1 MTKSRT
7 RRETERALVELLR
20 DGKTRAAAAEAL
32 GVQRNSIATII
43 HEMRRA
49 GRWPLDLVEVSAAT
63 PFELDDDE
71 SRPCIEANVRH
82 LRDLER
88 EHAYGAG
95 ELNIEPCDIG
105 QAVMNTR
112 RLMRQAGAS
121 ASYLSS
127 PAGLCAESHQ

>member
-7 RRETERALVELLR
+7 RQQTERALVELLR
-20 DGKTRAAAAEAL
+20 EGKTRANAAETL
-32 GVQRNSIATII
+32 GLQRGSIATII

-49 GRWPLDLVEVSAAT
+49 WRWPLDLVEASAAT
-63 PFELDDDE
+63 PFELDDDQ
-71 SRPCIEANVRH
+71 SRPPIEANERH
-82 LRDLER
+82 LRDLAR
-88 EHAYGAG
+88 EHAYGTG
-95 ELNIEPCDIG
+95 ELKFEPCDIG
-105 QAVMNTR
+105 KAVMNTR

>member
-32 GVQRNSIATII
+32 GIQRNSIATII

-49 GRWPLDLVEVSAAT
+49 GRWPLDLVEVGAAT
-63 PFELDDDE
+63 PFELDADE
-71 SRPCIEANVRH
+71 SRPPIEANERH
-82 LRDLER
+82 LRDLAR
-88 EHAYGAG
+88 EHAFGTG
-95 ELNIEPCDIG
+95 ELNFEPCDIG
-105 QAVMNTR
+105 KAVMNTR
-112 RLMRQAGAS
+112 RLMRQVGAS

-127 PAGLCAESHQ
+127 PAGLCAERHQ